1 MTQIVIDLEWNQP
14 LKGRTAVE
22 GLRDEIIQIGA
33 AKIDPEGNVLD
44 TFSQIVKPFYYTKLN
59 KDVSELTLRT
69 DADLETGLPFA
80 QAMDAFRAWC
90 EEDYVFLSW
99 SATDGYVLARNCE
112 KFGYGTDWLPK
123 MYDAQLMFDD
133 YEMQEDRSWPLNYA
147 LYHFQE
153 KPDGAHNALAD
164 VLSTVLVLKHLDL
177 AEALQDEYFLCGP
190 GSGADNEEDEAHAD
204 G

>member
-1 MTQIVIDLEWNQP
+1 MTPIVIDLEWNQP
-14 LKGRTAVE
+14 LKWRRPVT

-33 AKIDPEGNVLD
+33 AKIDAEGNAQD
-44 TFSQIVKPFYYTKLN
+44 TFSQIVKPFYYSKLN
-59 KDVSELTLRT
+59 KDVSELTLLT

-80 QAMDAFRAWC
+80 QAMDALRAWC
-90 EEDYVFLSW
+90 GEDYVFLSW
-99 SATDGYVLARNCE
+99 SATDAYVLYRNCE
-112 KFGYGTDWLPK
+112 KFEYGTDWIPAF
-123 MYDAQLMFDD
+123 YDAQLMFDD

-147 LYHFQE
+147 LYHFGE

-177 AEALQDEYFLCGP
+177 AEALEDDYFLCGP
-190 GSGADNEEDEAHAD
+190 GSGAAEEEDSPDVD

>member
-1 MTQIVIDLEWNQP
+1 MTPIVIDLEWNQP
-14 LKGRTAVE
+14 LKGRTPVA
-22 GLRDEIIQIGA
+22 GLPDEIIQIGA
-33 AKIDPEGNVLD
+33 AKIDLEGNVLD
-44 TFSQIVKPFYYTKLN
+44 TFSQIVRPVYYTKLN
-59 KDVSELTLRT
+59 RDVSELTLLT

-80 QAMDAFRAWC
+80 QAMDVFRAWC
-90 EEDYVFLSW
+90 GGDYVFLSW

-123 MYDAQLMFDD
+123 MFDAQLIFDD

-147 LYHFQE
+147 LYHFNE
-153 KPDGAHNALAD
+153 RPDGAHNALAD

-177 AEALQDEYFLCGP
+177 AEALEDKYFLCGP
-190 GSGADNEEDEAHAD
+190 GSRAEEEDEPHVD